1 VRQKHLTDV
10 SAGYRVLKYTD
21 IEPGQEAVI
30 GEHTYKNDFDRVLRV
45 TTKWKLKEGSLVP
58 IGADEASKIK
68 RELENINSRSSKI
81 MDETK
86 TKDQGQDQNQGVL
99 TRSENSGTAVEYVR
113 SEPPPVDTAKI
124 ERETREKELRR
135 IQEIMKIGENF
146 GMITEAQTA
155 CREEVSVDAFRKQI
169 LETLKTQKTID
180 TKAAELDIPEK
191 DKKKYSLSNVFRALI
206 LNDPN
211 QAPFE
216 YEISR
221 ELEKKFER
229 KPQGIFIPHDVMVGD
244 MIQHAA
250 RTLTAASGGASVVGT
265 DHLAGSFIELLRARV
280 VLQRMGVLTLTGLQG
295 DVSIPRQTGAATG
308 GWLSSETAAAV
319 ETDQSFDSVTLTPKN
334 AYADTKFSR
343 QLLLQANPSIEG
355 LVLADLIAVMARVI
369 DLGGIN
375 GSGASGQPTGL
386 LNTSGVGT
394 VDGTSI
400 GWAGVVEFET
410 DVGESNADDLASL
423 YWLMRPSVRGLMKT
437 RNKDAGS
444 GIFVMENNMMNGY
457 PSEITTQMPVNNLVF
472 GAFSQMIMGF
482 WGVLDLLI
490 NPFLYANNRY
500 VAIHSTQTT
509 DIGVRHA
516 AAFSKSTNVT

>member
-1 VRQKHLTDV
+1 
-10 SAGYRVLKYTD
+10 
-21 IEPGQEAVI
+21 
-30 GEHTYKNDFDRVLRV
+30 
-45 TTKWKLKEGSLVP
+45 
-58 IGADEASKIK
+58 
-68 RELENINSRSSKI
+68 

-86 TKDQGQDQNQGVL
+86 IKDQGQDQNQGTL
-99 TRSENSGTAVEYVR
+99 TRSDSSTKYVEVN
-113 SEPPPVDTAKI
+113 PPPPDTAAI
-124 ERETREKELRR
+124 ERDTREKELRR
-135 IQEIMKIGENF
+135 IQELIAIGENF
-146 GMITEAQTA
+146 GMITEAQAA
-155 CREEVSVDAFRKQI
+155 CREGISVDLFRKQI
-169 LETLKTQKTID
+169 LETLKIQKTID
-180 TKAAELDIPEK
+180 TKASELDIPEGE
-191 DKKKYSLSNVFRALI
+191 KKKYNLSNVFRALI
-206 LNDPN
+206 TNDPT

-216 YEISR
+216 YEVSR
-221 ELEKKFER
+221 ELEKKLER
-229 KPQGIFIPHDVMVGD
+229 KPQGIFIPHEVMVGD

-250 RTLTAASGGASVVGT
+250 RTLVAASGGASLVGT

-295 DVSIPRQTGAATG
+295 DVSIPRQTGPATG
-308 GWLSSETAAAV
+308 GWLATETSAAT
-319 ETDQSFDSVTLTPKN
+319 ETDQSFDSLTLTPKN

-343 QLLLQANPSIEG
+343 QLLLQANPSIEA
-355 LVLADLIAVMARVI
+355 LVIADLIAVLARAI

-386 LNTSGVGT
+386 LQTSGVGT

-457 PSEITTQMPVNNLVF
+457 PAEVTTQMPTSNLVF
-472 GAFSQMIMGF
+472 GAFSQIIMGF
-482 WGVLDLLI
+482 WGVLDMLI

-509 DIGVRHA
+509 DVGVRHA
-516 AAFSKSTNVT
+516 AAFSKSTNVS